1 MPLEPL
7 PGFQSLE
14 THHCVTGSL
23 RHVYLFNDHD
33 VSEDMLLGI
42 GAGVSFSYWHFKG
55 QPPFIGGRGGFRPP
69 LLEEVAGQ
77 RTGVRIEAHTTAS
90 PRKARQAL
98 LDTLNA
104 GQPFMIQC
112 DMGYL
117 PYFDFG
123 GSDYHFG
130 GHVVVV
136 CGYDPQ
142 TDQAL
147 VADRDAALH
156 PVPMETLA
164 QARSSTHRPFPPKN
178 QWWTFDFSHKRQP
191 TADEARQ
198 AIAEQVTAM
207 LEPPI
212 ANIGVKGIRKAAR
225 AVPRWPDVLD
235 ADALK
240 GTLFNAYI
248 FISAVGGSGGGLFRT
263 MFSRFLRQA
272 ADVTGDPRLAESGAE
287 FKRIAGEWEQLGEWF
302 RRASEAPDPAALLV
316 ECAAPLNR
324 LADLEEKAWTRL
336 QEK

>member
-7 PGFQSLE
+7 PGFKSLE

-23 RHVYLFNDHD
+23 RHVYLFNGHD
-33 VSEDMLLGI
+33 VSEDVLLGI

-55 QPPFIGGRGGFRPP
+55 QPPFMGGRGGFRPP
-69 LLEEVAGQ
+69 LEEVTGR
-77 RTGVRIEAHTTAS
+77 RTGVQVEAHTTTS

-98 LDTLNA
+98 VDVLRS
-104 GQPFMIQC
+104 GQPLMIQC

-123 GSDYHFG
+123 GHEYHFG

-147 VADRDAALH
+147 VADRDAELH
-156 PVPMETLA
+156 PVPMEALA
-164 QARSSTHRPFPPKN
+164 QARGSTHRPFPPKN
-178 QWWTFDFSHKRQP
+178 QWWTFDFSQKRQP
-191 TADEARQ
+191 TADEVRQ

-212 ANIGVKGIRKAAR
+212 ANIGVKGIRKAAC
-225 AVPRWPDVLD
+225 AIPRWSDVLG
-235 ADALK
+235 ADELQA
-240 GTLFNAYI
+240 TLFNVYI
-248 FISAVGGSGGGLFRT
+248 FISPVGGSGGGLFRH

-272 ADVTGDPRLAESGAE
+272 AGVTGDPRLAESGVE
-287 FKRIAGEWEQLGEWF
+287 FQRIGDEWEQLGEWF
-302 RRASEAPDPAALLV
+302 RCASQSPGPAALLD

-324 LADLEEKAWTRL
+324 LADLEEEAWTRL
-336 QEK
+336 RG